1 MSYLIYVPRQSRK
14 VESSMWEEQLNA
26 AIEAGVKAIEGI
38 LKIYNSDFS
47 VEIKDDNSPVTLADK
62 NADKV
67 IREYLHE
74 KYPDYAFLT
83 EESTDDKS
91 RLNNDYVWIVDPVDG
106 TKDFVAKDGGFT
118 TNIAL
123 AYKHEAVVGVVVV
136 PLTGEIFFAA
146 KGMGAF
152 YRKDGV
158 TKRIHVNDKLTD
170 LIVLKSVFHS
180 KPEEEAMFEKHKD
193 KIARVE
199 KWGSALKPCRI
210 AQGLGELSYRLSD
223 GTKEWDTAA
232 SQVIVEQAGGIYL
245 TPSKQRMMYNREDV
259 HNRDG
264 YVICN
269 RIENFLL

>member
-1 MSYLIYVPRQSRK
+1 
-14 VESSMWEEQLNA
+14 MWEEQLEA

-38 LKIYNSDFS
+38 LKIYNSNFD
-47 VEIKDDNSPVTLADK
+47 VEIKEDDSPVTLADK

-67 IREYLHE
+67 IREHLHA
-74 KYPDYAFLT
+74 KFPTYAFLT
-83 EESTDDKS
+83 EESEDDPS

-106 TKDFVAKDGGFT
+106 TKDFVARDGGFT

-136 PLTGEIFFAA
+136 PLTGEIYYAA
-146 KGMGAF
+146 KGLGAF
-152 YRKDGV
+152 YRKDGIT
-158 TKRIHVNDKLTD
+158 TKIHVNDKLENLTCYR
-170 LIVLKSVFHS
+170 SVFHS
-180 KPEEEAMFEKHKD
+180 KQNEEDMIKKHSD
-193 KIARVE
+193 KIKIIE

-210 AQGLGELSYRLSD
+210 AQGLGEITYRLSD

-232 SQVIVEQAGGIYL
+232 SQVIVEQAGGIFL
-245 TPSKQRMMYNREDV
+245 DTKGNRIMYNREDV
-259 HNRDG
+259 YNRIG

>member
-1 MSYLIYVPRQSRK
+1 
-14 VESSMWEEQLNA
+14 MWEEQLNA
-26 AIEAGVKAIEGI
+26 AIEAGVKAIKGI
-38 LKIYNSDFS
+38 LEIYNSNFD

-67 IREYLHE
+67 IRDFLHAKFPE
-74 KYPDYAFLT
+74 YAFLT
-83 EESTDDKS
+83 EESTDDKE
-91 RLNNDYVWIVDPVDG
+91 RLKNDYVWIVDPVDG
-106 TKDFVAKDGGFT
+106 TKDFVARDGGFT

-123 AYKHEAVVGVVVV
+123 SYKHEAVVGVVVV
-136 PLTGEIFFAA
+136 PLTGEIYYAA
-146 KGMGAF
+146 KGLGAF
-152 YRKDGV
+152 YCHNGV
-158 TKRIHVNDKLTD
+158 TKQIHVNDKLD
-170 LIVLKSVFHS
+170 NLIVYKSVLHS

-193 KIARVE
+193 KIAKVE

-245 TPSKQRMMYNREDV
+245 KPNKERMMYNREDV
-259 HNRDG
+259 HNREG
-264 YVICN
+264 YIICN

>member
-1 MSYLIYVPRQSRK
+1 
-14 VESSMWEEQLNA
+14 MWEKELKE
-26 AIEAGVKAIEGI
+26 AIFAGKKAMEAI
-38 LKIYNSDFS
+38 LKIYHEGFD
-47 VEIKDDNSPVTLADK
+47 VEIKEDNSPVTKADK
-62 NADKV
+62 TADNI
-67 IREYLHE
+67 IREHLHKMFPE
-74 KYPDYAFLT
+74 YAFLT
-83 EESTDDKS
+83 EESTDDLS

-106 TKDFVAKDGGFT
+106 TKDFVARDGGFT

-136 PLTGEIFFAA
+136 PLTGEIYYAA

-158 TKRIHVNDKLTD
+158 TKRIHVNDKLD
-170 LIVLKSVFHS
+170 NLIVYKSVFHS
-180 KPEEEAMFEKHKD
+180 KPNEEEMYEKHKD
-193 KIARVE
+193 KIAKIE

-232 SQVIVEQAGGIYL
+232 SQVIVEQAGGIFL
-245 TPSKQRMMYNREDV
+245 DTKGQRIMYNREDV
-259 HNRDG
+259 YNRIG

>member
-1 MSYLIYVPRQSRK
+1 MNR
-14 VESSMWEEQLNA
+14 MWEEQLEA
-26 AIEAGVKAIEGI
+26 AIEAGVKAIKGI
-38 LKIYNSDFS
+38 LEIYNTDFS

-67 IREYLHE
+67 IRDYLHK
-74 KYPDYAFLT
+74 KYPTYAFLT
-83 EESTDDKS
+83 EESTDDVS
-91 RLNNDYVWIVDPVDG
+91 RLDNDFVWIVDPVDG

-136 PLTGEIFFAA
+136 PLTGEIYFAA
-146 KGMGAF
+146 KGLGAF

-158 TKRIHVNDKLTD
+158 TKRIHVNDKTEN
-170 LIVLKSVFHS
+170 ITVYKSVFHS
-180 KPEEEAMFEKHKD
+180 KPEEDAVIEKHKD
-193 KIARVE
+193 KIAKTE
-199 KWGSALKPCRI
+199 KWGSALKACRI
-210 AQGLGELSYRLSD
+210 AQGLGELTYRLSD

-232 SQVIVEQAGGIYL
+232 SQVLIEQAGGVFL
-245 TPSKQRMMYNREDV
+245 TPARERMMYNRVDV
-259 HNRDG
+259 HNREG

>member
-1 MSYLIYVPRQSRK
+1 
-14 VESSMWEEQLNA
+14 MWEEQLNA

-38 LKIYNSDFS
+38 LKIYNSNFD

-67 IREYLHE
+67 IRQYLH
-74 KYPDYAFLT
+74 KKFPTYAFLT
-83 EESTDDKS
+83 EESTDDLS
-91 RLNNDYVWIVDPVDG
+91 RLENDFVWIVDPVDG

-136 PLTGEIFFAA
+136 PLTGEIYYAA
-146 KGMGAF
+146 KGLGAF

-158 TKRIHVNDKLTD
+158 TKRIHVNDKLND
-170 LIVLKSVFHS
+170 LTVYESVFHS
-180 KPEEEAMFEKHKD
+180 KPEEQAMYEKHKD
-193 KIARVE
+193 KIGRVE

-232 SQVIVEQAGGIYL
+232 SQVIVEQAGGVYL
-245 TPSKQRMMYNREDV
+245 TPNKERMMYNRKDV
-259 HNRDG
+259 HNREG

>member
-1 MSYLIYVPRQSRK
+1 
-14 VESSMWEEQLNA
+14 MWEEQLQA
-26 AIEAGVKAIEGI
+26 AIEAGVKAIKGI
-38 LKIYNSDFS
+38 LEIYNTDFS

-67 IREYLHE
+67 IREYLH
-74 KYPDYAFLT
+74 KKFPTYAFLT
-83 EESTDDKS
+83 EESTDDIS
-91 RLNNDYVWIVDPVDG
+91 RLDNDFVWIVDPVDC
-106 TKDFVAKDGGFT
+106 TKDFVANDGGFT

-136 PLTGEIFFAA
+136 PLTGEIYYAA

-158 TKRIHVNDKLTD
+158 TKRIHVNDKLD
-170 LIVLKSVFHS
+170 NLIVYKSVFHS
-180 KPEEEAMFEKHKD
+180 KPNEEALYEKYKD
-193 KIARVE
+193 RIAKVE

-210 AQGLGELSYRLSD
+210 AQGLGELSYRLTD

-232 SQVIVEQAGGIYL
+232 SQVIVEQAGGIFL
-245 TPSKQRMMYNREDV
+245 DPNRQRIMYNRVDV
-259 HNRDG
+259 HNREG

>member
-1 MSYLIYVPRQSRK
+1 
-14 VESSMWEEQLNA
+14 MWEEQLNA

-38 LKIYNSDFS
+38 LKIYNTDFS

-62 NADKV
+62 NADRV
-67 IREYLHE
+67 IREYLYS
-74 KYPDYAFLT
+74 KFPTYAFLT

-91 RLNNDYVWIVDPVDG
+91 RLDNDYVWIVDPVDG
-106 TKDFVAKDGGFT
+106 TKDFVARDGGFT

-136 PLTGEIFFAA
+136 PLTGEIYYAA
-146 KGMGAF
+146 KGLGAF
-152 YRKDGV
+152 YRHNGI
-158 TKRIHVNDKLTD
+158 TKRIHVNDKLD
-170 LIVLKSVFHS
+170 NLVVYKSVFHS
-180 KPEEEAMFEKHKD
+180 KPNEEAVIEKYKD
-193 KIARVE
+193 RIAKVE

-210 AQGLGELSYRLSD
+210 AQGLGELHYRLSD

-245 TPSKQRMMYNREDV
+245 DTNKKRMMYNREDV
-259 HNRDG
+259 HNHDG
-264 YVICN
+264 YVVCN

>member
-1 MSYLIYVPRQSRK
+1 
-14 VESSMWEEQLNA
+14 MWEEQLNA
-26 AIEAGVKAIEGI
+26 AIEAGVAAIKGI
-38 LKIYNSDFS
+38 LEIYNTDFD

-67 IREYLHE
+67 IREHLH
-74 KYPDYAFLT
+74 KAFPSYAFLT
-83 EESTDDKS
+83 EETDDDLS

-136 PLTGEIFFAA
+136 PLTGEIYYAA
-146 KGMGAF
+146 KGLGAF

-158 TKRIHVNDKLTD
+158 TKRIHVNDKLD
-170 LIVLKSVFHS
+170 NLIVYKSVFHS
-180 KPEEEAMFEKHKD
+180 KANEEEVYKKYAD
-193 KIARVE
+193 RIAKIE

-210 AQGLGELSYRLSD
+210 AQGLGEITYRLND

-232 SQVIVEQAGGIYL
+232 SQVIVEQAGGIFL
-245 TPSKQRMMYNREDV
+245 RPNKERIMYNREDV
-259 HNRDG
+259 YNHDG
-264 YVICN
+264 YIICN

>member
-1 MSYLIYVPRQSRK
+1 
-14 VESSMWEEQLNA
+14 MWEEQLNA

-67 IREYLHE
+67 IREYLH
-74 KYPDYAFLT
+74 KKFPTYAFLT
-83 EESTDDKS
+83 EESTDDLA
-91 RLNNDYVWIVDPVDG
+91 RLENDFVWIVDPVDG

-136 PLTGEIFFAA
+136 PLTGEIYYAA
-146 KGMGAF
+146 KGLGAF

-170 LIVLKSVFHS
+170 LIVYESVFHS
-180 KPEEEAMFEKHKD
+180 KPEEQAMYEKHKD
-193 KIARVE
+193 RIAKVE

-245 TPSKQRMMYNREDV
+245 TPKKERMMYNRVDV
-259 HNRDG
+259 HNREG

>member
-1 MSYLIYVPRQSRK
+1 
-14 VESSMWEEQLNA
+14 MWEEQLNT
-26 AIEAGVKAIEGI
+26 AIEAGIAAIEGI
-38 LKIYNSDFS
+38 LKIYHTDFD

-67 IREYLHE
+67 IREILH
-74 KYPDYAFLT
+74 KRFPDYAFLT
-83 EESTDDKS
+83 EETDDDKS
-91 RLNNDYVWIVDPVDG
+91 RLENDFVWIVDPVDG

-136 PLTGEIFFAA
+136 PLTGEVYYAA

-152 YRKDGV
+152 YQKDGV
-158 TKRIHVNDKLTD
+158 TKQIHVNDKLD
-170 LIVLKSVFHS
+170 NLIVYKSVFHS
-180 KPEEEAMFEKHKD
+180 KQNEEEMYKKHAD
-193 KIARVE
+193 KILRIE

-232 SQVIVEQAGGIYL
+232 SQVIVEQAGGIFL
-245 TPSKQRMMYNREDV
+245 DTNKKRIMYNREDV
-259 HNRDG
+259 YNRDG

>member
-1 MSYLIYVPRQSRK
+1 
-14 VESSMWEEQLNA
+14 MWEEQLNA

-38 LKIYNSDFS
+38 LKIYNSNFD
-47 VEIKDDNSPVTLADK
+47 VEIKEDDSPVTLADK

-67 IREYLHE
+67 IREYLHS
-74 KYPDYAFLT
+74 KFPTYAFLT
-83 EESTDDKS
+83 EESEDDSS
-91 RLNNDYVWIVDPVDG
+91 RLNNDFVWIVDPVDG
-106 TKDFVAKDGGFT
+106 TKDFVARDGGFT

-136 PLTGEIFFAA
+136 PLTGEIYYAA
-146 KGMGAF
+146 KGLGAF

-158 TKRIHVNDKLTD
+158 TTKIHVNDKLENLTCYR
-170 LIVLKSVFHS
+170 SVFHS
-180 KPEEEAMFEKHKD
+180 KQNEEDMIKKHSD
-193 KIARVE
+193 KIKVIE

-210 AQGLGELSYRLSD
+210 AQGLGEITYRLSD

-232 SQVIVEQAGGIYL
+232 SQVIVEQAGGIFL
-245 TPSKQRMMYNREDV
+245 DTNKKRIMYNREDV
-259 HNRDG
+259 YNRDG

>member
-1 MSYLIYVPRQSRK
+1 
-14 VESSMWEEQLNA
+14 MWEEQLNA
-26 AIEAGVKAIEGI
+26 AIEAGVKAIKGI
-38 LKIYNSDFS
+38 LEIYNTDFD

-67 IREYLHE
+67 IREYLHN
-74 KYPDYAFLT
+74 KYPEYAFLT
-83 EESTDDKS
+83 EESTDNKE

-123 AYKHEAVVGVVVV
+123 SYKHEAVVGVVVV
-136 PLTGEIFFAA
+136 PLTGEIYYAA

-152 YRKDGV
+152 YRHQGI
-158 TKRIHVNDKLTD
+158 TKRIHVNDKLD
-170 LIVLKSVFHS
+170 NLIVFKSVFHS
-180 KPEEEAMFEKHKD
+180 TKQEEVMYEKYKD
-193 KIARVE
+193 KIAKIE
-199 KWGSALKPCRI
+199 KWGSALKLCRI
-210 AQGLGELSYRLSD
+210 AQGLGELSYRLTD

-232 SQVIVEQAGGIYL
+232 SQVIVEEAGGIFL
-245 TPSKQRMMYNREDV
+245 DTKGQRIMYNREDV
-259 HNRDG
+259 HNRIG

>member
-1 MSYLIYVPRQSRK
+1 
-14 VESSMWEEQLNA
+14 MWEEQLNA
-26 AIEAGVKAIEGI
+26 AIEAGVKAIKGI
-38 LKIYNSDFS
+38 LEIYNTDFS

-67 IREYLHE
+67 IREVLHE
-74 KYPDYAFLT
+74 RFPDYAFLT
-83 EESTDDKS
+83 EESTDDLN
-91 RLNNDYVWIVDPVDG
+91 RLNNDFVWIVDPVDG

-136 PLTGEIFFAA
+136 PLTGEIYYAA

-152 YRKDGV
+152 YRKGDV
-158 TKRIHVNDKLTD
+158 TKRIHVNDKLD
-170 LIVLKSVFHS
+170 NLIVYRSVFHS
-180 KPEEEAMFEKHKD
+180 TEKEQAMFEKHKD
-193 KIARVE
+193 KIAKVE

-210 AQGLGELSYRLSD
+210 AQGLGELTYRLSD

-232 SQVIVEQAGGIYL
+232 SQVIVEQAGGIFL
-245 TPSKQRMMYNREDV
+245 NLNKKRIMYNRVDV

-264 YVICN
+264 YIICN